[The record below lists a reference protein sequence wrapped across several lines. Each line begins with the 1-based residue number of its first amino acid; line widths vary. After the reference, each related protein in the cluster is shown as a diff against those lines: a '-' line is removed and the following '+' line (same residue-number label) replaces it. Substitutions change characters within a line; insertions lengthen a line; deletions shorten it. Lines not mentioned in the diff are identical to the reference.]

1 MQKNDCLSKIKRQIP
16 VICYDIAGIK
26 LEEQEVDGISDFIEE
41 VEMKAKLLRKKKRR
55 KWGILVLLLLILVGA
70 GIGLWYANLPKAAK
84 GGGSGGSLMFFDD
97 SAKTGSLPGKT
108 REEIQADLNRVV
120 DQGMFNIS
128 IAAEVYFEDGSKEG
142 AVRIENVK
150 ANPYYMQ
157 VTIKLDDTGET
168 LYESKAIKTNQYIES
183 IKLARDLPKGSYPA
197 TAVFTALDQNTLE
210 AVGTA
215 AAKITLI
222 VGH

>member
-1 MQKNDCLSKIKRQIP
+1 MQKNNRLLKNKRQIP
-16 VICYDIAGIK
+16 GICYDRIITK
-26 LEEQEVDGISDFIEE
+26 SEEQEVDDISDFIE
-41 VEMKAKLLRKKKRR
+41 VLEMKAKLLKKKKRR
-55 KWGILVLLLLILVGA
+55 KRGMLILLLLLLAGA
-70 GIGLWYANLPKAAK
+70 GTGLWYVNHSKAAQG
-84 GGGSGGSLMFFDD
+84 GGGSLVFFDN

-108 REEIQADLNRVV
+108 PEELQADLDRVV
-120 DQGMFNIS
+120 DKGMFNIS

-142 AVRIENVK
+142 AARIENVK

-168 LYESKAIKTNQYIES
+168 LYESKAIKQNQYIEN
-183 IKLARDLPKGSYPA
+183 IKLAKDLPKGSYPA
-197 TAVFTALDQNTLE
+197 TAVFTALDPTTLA

-222 VGH
+222 VGS